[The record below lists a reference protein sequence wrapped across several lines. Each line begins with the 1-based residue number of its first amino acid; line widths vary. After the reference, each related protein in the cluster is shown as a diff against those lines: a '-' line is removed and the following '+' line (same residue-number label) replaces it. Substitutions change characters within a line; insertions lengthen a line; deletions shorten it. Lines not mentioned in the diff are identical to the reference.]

1 MAKENNHRH
10 RSHKE
15 VGQCP
20 YLAIVSI
27 VAIVAAVFLVINFSG
42 SFGSEDSGDTTLVVD
57 EEGNL
62 AGEATVDLYA
72 KRIEL
77 QKYLKKSDL
86 EGEVREIL
94 ISELKNSLTYSLNSI
109 DCHSTNNAFY
119 GSSDNQYS
127 CEERCQREGLV
138 CLGAFG
144 GTEDVAGS
152 STVEVNWASKIGLP
166 ISCSDVCYAGT
177 NSILICQCI

>member
-1 MAKENNHRH
+1 MMAKENNHRH

-15 VGQCP
+15 VGQWP

-94 ISELKNSLTYSLNSI
+94 ISKNTAA
-109 DCHSTNNAFY
+109 T
-119 GSSDNQYS
+119 
-127 CEERCQREGLV
+127 
-138 CLGAFG
+138 
-144 GTEDVAGS
+144 
-152 STVEVNWASKIGLP
+152 
-166 ISCSDVCYAGT
+166 
-177 NSILICQCI
+177 